1 MIRLRTI
8 VSWSLWTAVVIFILG
23 ITATNTRSNEV
34 YLNPDL
40 VNIEKIRE
48 AEGLSGS
55 YQVKRLYIFLAIKQ
69 NTEYEAYV
77 TRDGMDPDKDKKTV
91 IDEPNDLSEFEL
103 VMTFSRNITIEDNKH
118 ISYITDLPSFDK
130 LFPDVTNP
138 FEDGGIVELNTKQID
153 GNKTHMIGSVTIP
166 VVDSI
171 TKLTTGLERY
181 SAFYN
186 RPMIK
191 VPIVNDKEDKTV
203 EVKFEEVISKV
214 PDSFGFIYVVLE
226 EIK

>member
-8 VSWSLWTAVVIFILG
+8 VLWTLWITIVIFILG
-23 ITATNTRSNEV
+23 ITAINTHPDEV

-40 VNIEKIRE
+40 INIGKIRE
-48 AEGLSGS
+48 LEGLSEN
-55 YQVKRLYIFLAIKQ
+55 YQIKRLYIFLAIKQ
-69 NTEYEAYV
+69 DTNYEAYV
-77 TRDGMDPDKDKKTV
+77 ARDGMDPDEDKKTV
-91 IDEPNDLSEFEL
+91 IDEPNDLSEFEAL
-103 VMTFSRNITIEDNKH
+103 MIFNRDITIEDNKH
-118 ISYITDLPSFDK
+118 ISYITDLPNFDK

-138 FEDGGIVELNTKQID
+138 FEDGDIVELNTKQID

-203 EVKFEEVISKV
+203 EVKFEEVISEV